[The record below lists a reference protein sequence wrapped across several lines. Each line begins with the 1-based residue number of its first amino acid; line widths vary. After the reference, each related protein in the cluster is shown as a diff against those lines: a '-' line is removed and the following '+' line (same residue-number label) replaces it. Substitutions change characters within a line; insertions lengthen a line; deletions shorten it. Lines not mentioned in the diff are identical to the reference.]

1 MAPVLRPLSATT
13 WAWVQDSTDWGFSNA
28 GVMSS
33 RGVSLLFDTQFTLD
47 ATRTMLREIAAATP
61 DSVIE
66 TLVIS
71 HQNGD
76 HTWGNQLLP
85 DAEIITSAAS
95 AEHLCHEISPE
106 QLTQLSHSHGT
117 DSISRYA
124 AEHFG
129 RFDFSGITVTQ
140 PTRTFAGR
148 LKLTVGGV
156 SAEAIDLGPGH
167 SAGDVALWIPDDG
180 IVFSGD
186 VLFDGGHMIVWSGSL
201 TACVESLD
209 TLLATG
215 AETFVPGHG
224 ALMERADVVAFRS
237 YLTEVGATA
246 TAYAKEGIPLPDAAA
261 RIQAEFSGNRA
272 HPERLFTATAGAYA
286 DAGRAEPLPTLEL
299 VKGMAD
305 LAYPAP

>member
-1 MAPVLRPLSATT
+1 MSATT

-28 GVMSS
+28 GVIAS

-47 ATRTMLREIAAATP
+47 ATRAMLREIAAATS
-61 DSVIE
+61 DSAIE

-76 HTWGNQLLP
+76 HTWGNQLVP
-85 DAEIITSAAS
+85 GAEIITSAAS

-106 QLTQLSHSHGT
+106 QLTHLSRTQGT
-117 DSISRYA
+117 DSTSRYA

-129 RFDFSGITVTQ
+129 RFDFSGITVTE
-140 PTRTFAGR
+140 PTRTFTGR
-148 LKLTVGGV
+148 LKLTVGDV
-156 SAEAIDLGPGH
+156 TVEAIDLGPGH
-167 SAGDVALWIPDDG
+167 SAGDVALWVPEDG
-180 IVFSGD
+180 IVFAGD

-201 TACVESLD
+201 TACVESVD

-215 AETFVPGHG
+215 VETFVPGHG
-224 ALMERADVVAFRS
+224 ALMERADVLAFRT
-237 YLTEVGATA
+237 YLTEVRTAA
-246 TAYAKEGIPLPDAAA
+246 TAYAKDGIPLADAAA
-261 RIQAEFSGNRA
+261 RVHAEFAGNRA

-286 DAGRAEPLPTLEL
+286 DAGFAEPLPTLDL

-305 LAYPAP
+305 LAEQPS